1 MTAGIIVLI
10 IIIAI
15 SSSIS
20 ISSISIDSPAGRGR
34 ITRIDIVDGDLSAC
48 RPSDISL
55 CALFMSQS
63 DMAQLEGAV
72 VAAGVL
78 RLANKLICCQ
88 TYGLLGVLQLSDS

>member
-20 ISSISIDSPAGRGR
+20 SIDSPAGRGR

-63 DMAQLEGAV
+63 DVAQLEGAV
-72 VAAGVL
+72 LAAVAGVL
-78 RLANKLICCQ
+78 RLANKLIGCQ
-88 TYGLLGVLQLSDS
+88 TYG

>member
-15 SSSIS
+15 S
-20 ISSISIDSPAGRGR
+20 SSISIDSPAGRGR

-63 DMAQLEGAV
+63 DVAQLEGAV
-72 VAAGVL
+72 LAAVAGVL
-78 RLANKLICCQ
+78 RLANKLIGCQ
-88 TYGLLGVLQLSDS
+88 TYG